1 MLYQQQIVC
10 KYNFH
15 NYNTTIISCKNIC
28 LHCHFM
34 VTSNMAKS
42 FQQAIFFYW
51 KDTYKISHILIS
63 ILLLF
68 DVKLTYIPITFLHNY
83 HTPFWYEHFKF
94 KIFLQSLF
102 RAINQLLKL
111 VKSFGDWCK
120 FQHLSPEVHFVKK
133 P

>member
-1 MLYQQQIVC
+1 MIYEQQIVC

-15 NYNTTIISCKNIC
+15 NYNTTVISCKNIC

-51 KDTYKISHILIS
+51 KDTYKVIHILIS
-63 ILLLF
+63 IWRQAYL
-68 DVKLTYIPITFLHNY
+68 YSY
-83 HTPFWYEHFKF
+83 HISTQLSYTFWYAHFKF